1 MKNILVTGAAGFIA
15 SNFVHYLQR
24 ERPDVEIWGL
34 DALTYAGNLN
44 NFKGLPHP
52 EKFHFVRGD
61 IKDIEP
67 MISVIVHNQIDTI
80 VHFAAETHVDRSIQT
95 PLPFV
100 TTNIFGTVMI
110 LEMVRQIQ
118 KQGYK
123 MPVRFHFVSTDE
135 VYGSLGPNDPPSTE
149 QSPYAPRSPY
159 AATKAAAD
167 HLVMSYWHTYGLPV
181 TISHGT
187 NTYGPRAYPE
197 KFIPLTILR
206 AKGRQPIP
214 IYGNGKNT
222 RDWLF
227 VEDHCSAI
235 AFLLDNGRPGEI
247 YNIGGNESISNIN
260 LAQSICRLIRIMYP
274 TGSGARLTD
283 LIEMVPDRP
292 GHDLRYSLDI
302 SKIMRL
308 GWHPAFGMAVGL
320 PETVEWYWKNTEWVE
335 KIQADPRYQ
344 AWMQTNYKE
353 R

>member
-1 MKNILVTGAAGFIA
+1 MKNILCTGAAGFIA

-24 ERPDVEIWGL
+24 ERPDVEVWGL
-34 DALTYAGNLN
+34 DALTYAGNLDN
-44 NFKGLPHP
+44 LKGLPHP
-52 EKFHFVRGD
+52 EKFHFVHGD
-61 IKDIEP
+61 IKDF
-67 MISVIVHNQIDTI
+67 SVCINLITHHMIDTI
-80 VHFAAETHVDRSIQT
+80 VHFAAETHVDRSINQ
-95 PLPFV
+95 PDLFV
-100 TTNIFGTVMI
+100 DTNVCGTQS
-110 LEMVRQIQ
+110 LLAAAKCGWLYRSD
-118 KQGYK
+118 
-123 MPVRFHFVSTDE
+123 PVRFHLVSTDE

-214 IYGNGKNT
+214 IYGDGKNT

-235 AFLLDNGRPGEI
+235 AFLLDNGRPGEM

-260 LAQSICRLIRIMYP
+260 LAQSICRLIRTMYP
-274 TGSGARLTD
+274 TGSGALLTD

-302 SKIMRL
+302 SKIIKL

-335 KIQADPRYQ
+335 RVQADPRYQ
-344 AWMQTNYKE
+344 EWMKANYKE

>member
-1 MKNILVTGAAGFIA
+1 MKNILVTGPCGFIG
-15 SNFVHYLQR
+15 SNFVHYLQVM
-24 ERPDVEIWGL
+24 RPDVEIWGL
-34 DALTYAGNLN
+34 DALTYAGNLDN
-44 NFKGLPHP
+44 LKGLPHP

-123 MPVRFHFVSTDE
+123 TPVRFHFVSTDE
-135 VYGSLGPNDPPSTE
+135 VYGSLALFDPPSTE
-149 QSPYAPRSPY
+149 SSPYDPRSPY

-181 TISHGT
+181 TISHGS

-206 AKGRQPIP
+206 AKSRQPIP

-260 LAQSICRLIRIMYP
+260 LAQSICRLIRTMYP
-274 TGSGARLTD
+274 TGSGALLTD

-302 SKIMRL
+302 SKIIRL

-344 AWMQTNYKE
+344 AWMRANYQG